1 MKEENNPQKRLT
13 RRERAL
19 LERKRTCRLLGALLA
34 VAIVVAGIGNLA
46 GKDKEFSEN
55 ENRMLA
61 QKPQVTWEGVKDGS
75 LFRDFENYLA
85 DQFVGR
91 DQWTALD
98 FQEHRLMGQKESSGV
113 YLCKDD
119 YLMEEPTTPD
129 SDSVQRNVKAIK
141 SFFERYS
148 DVKMHM
154 MVVPNAVT
162 ILKDYLPNHAPVRD
176 QMKDWKKVKKKL
188 PKSLDVIDVSKA
200 LTKHKNEGVFY
211 RTDHHWTSLGAYYAF
226 QAAAQSL
233 GIKTDEL
240 KQYKAHTV
248 SNTFEG
254 TLASKSGCHE
264 VTDTI
269 TVYEPQEDDTQ
280 FYVTY
285 DDTQEKSRSL
295 FVEKCLE
302 DKDQYTVFFG
312 GNHPRVTIRTTSESG
327 RRLLIFKDSY
337 ANSFIQFLTPYY
349 EKIILVDPRYYYDN
363 ASSIISGEKITD
375 VLFLYNLNTYLED
388 NSLADTLDAAQPEQ
402 TAEGDTDTTGTG
414 QT

>member
-1 MKEENNPQKRLT
+1 
-13 RRERAL
+13 
-19 LERKRTCRLLGALLA
+19 
-34 VAIVVAGIGNLA
+34 
-46 GKDKEFSEN
+46 
-55 ENRMLA
+55 
-61 QKPQVTWEGVKDGS
+61 
-75 LFRDFENYLA
+75 
-85 DQFVGR
+85 
-91 DQWTALD
+91 
-98 FQEHRLMGQKESSGV
+98 MGQKESSGV

-129 SDSVQRNVKAIK
+129 NDSVQRNVKAIK
-141 SFFERYS
+141 KFFERYS

-162 ILKDYLPNHAPVRD
+162 ILQDYLPNHAPVRD
-176 QMKDWKKVKKKL
+176 QMKDWEKVKKKL

-200 LTKHKNEGVFY
+200 LTKHKDEGVFY

-363 ASSIISGEKITD
+363 ASSIITGEKITD

-402 TAEGDTDTTGTG
+402 TAEGDADTTGTG

>member
-19 LERKRTCRLLGALLA
+19 LERKKACRLLGALLA
-34 VAIVVAGIGNLA
+34 LAIVAAGIGNLA

-75 LFRDFENYLA
+75 LFRDLENYLA

-119 YLMEEPTTPD
+119 YLMEAPTTPD
-129 SDSVQRNVKAIK
+129 NDAVQRNIK
-141 SFFERYS
+141 SIQSFAKRY
-148 DVKMHM
+148 DKVKMHM

-162 ILKDYLPNHAPVRD
+162 ILKDYLPSHAPVRN
-176 QMKDWKKVKKKL
+176 QMKDWNKVEKKL
-188 PKSLDVIDVSKA
+188 PDSMDVIDVSKT
-200 LTKHKNEGVFY
+200 LTKHKDEGVFY

-233 GIKTDEL
+233 GIESDEV

-363 ASSIISGEKITD
+363 ASSIISGEEITD

-402 TAEGDTDTTGTG
+402 TAEGDADTAGAG